1 MGLWVTTCYII
12 SWHVYDTYSQC
23 ISKVGIQ
30 AAQWHVKG
38 RVKSAPEQMAKE
50 WEQNNLFLELVL
62 HCQSV
67 FGKGILNCP
76 KVGHCAQAWHSGG
89 FEISFIKCKVLIV
102 WTGS

>member
-38 RVKSAPEQMAKE
+38 RVKSAPEQTAKE

-67 FGKGILNCP
+67 FGAELYIGEFDL
-76 KVGHCAQAWHSGG
+76 
-89 FEISFIKCKVLIV
+89 
-102 WTGS
+102 